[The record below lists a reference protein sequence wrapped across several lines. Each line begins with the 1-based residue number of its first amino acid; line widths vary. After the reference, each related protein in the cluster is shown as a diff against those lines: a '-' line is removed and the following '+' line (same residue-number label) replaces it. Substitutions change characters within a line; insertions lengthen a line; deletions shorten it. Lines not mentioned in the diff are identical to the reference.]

1 MEHCFGLCREV
12 SLSHARLLS
21 FSFSLSL
28 SHSLTLSLSLS
39 LQFYASK
46 DFYDP
51 VGKRRINWGWATVPP
66 ASTQTLPREVTW
78 HPELQQLV
86 YSPLKEQD
94 ALRGASLADIG
105 ATALSAGQ
113 VVAIHPTGSAGNQ
126 SEVEVIFK
134 RPSAAVRLGVVVMG
148 GADPASSGTLF
159 YVDYT
164 PPGDAVSASNPHTVT
179 VGSEPMVAPTPAP
192 APGPP
197 GPAPVTPYKRLMVNT
212 DLPGEDFSVGC
223 ENGEELKNTC
233 KQLAGETPYAACQQA
248 CDDDHRC
255 DSWTLVVNE
264 KCCLKHGYPAIHG
277 STGLFSGVKDPSK
290 APVGPPTPGPSGGK
304 TDSLKLS
311 PSDTTLTIRVY
322 VDNTFSEAY
331 WMGGRVAMTINTP
344 GTAQSSMAVVA
355 SAAANL
361 VSAKAF
367 AVQPIW
373 ITEAEVRAAPRTD
386 GEPISGW

>member
-1 MEHCFGLCREV
+1 MRGALLW
-12 SLSHARLLS
+12 SLQGGLS
-21 FSFSLSL
+21 FTRSPALFF
-28 SHSLTLSLSLS
+28 SLS

-51 VGKRRINWGWATVPP
+51 IGKRRINWGWATVPP

-212 DLPGEDFSVGC
+212 DLRGEDFSVGC
-223 ENGEELKNTC
+223 ANNTC
-233 KQLAGETPYAACQQA
+233 KQAAGATPYAACQKA
-248 CDDDHRC
+248 CDDNDKC
-255 DSWTLVVNE
+255 DSWTLVVNV
-264 KCCLKHGYPAIHG
+264 KCCLKHGYPAIRA
-277 STGLFSGVKDPSK
+277 SAGLFSGVKDPSK
-290 APVGPPTPGPSGGK
+290 APVGPPTPGPSGGGK
-304 TDSLKLS
+304 TDTLKLS

-367 AVQPIW
+367 AVHPIW
-373 ITEAEVRAAPRTD
+373 ITEAEVRAAPRAD